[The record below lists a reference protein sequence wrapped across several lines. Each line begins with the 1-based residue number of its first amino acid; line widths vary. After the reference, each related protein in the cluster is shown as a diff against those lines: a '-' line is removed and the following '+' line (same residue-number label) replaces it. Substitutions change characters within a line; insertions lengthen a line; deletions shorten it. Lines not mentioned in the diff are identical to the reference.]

1 MSVRRR
7 VIKILKDIC
16 VLQPQFP
23 RTNEICVKIMRR
35 IGDEEGIKVRG
46 GRGVLMWHV
55 AVGLL
60 PVCPECWLGVPP
72 QQLVTSVFKELWF
85 TLPPAGADQKEA
97 LERRV
102 TQITAVVSPP
112 LPSHLSPPLLPPTSS
127 LPPPLPPLPSPLPSH
142 HG

>member
-1 MSVRRR
+1 
-7 VIKILKDIC
+7 
-16 VLQPQFP
+16 
-23 RTNEICVKIMRR
+23 
-35 IGDEEGIKVRG
+35 
-46 GRGVLMWHV
+46 MWHV

-60 PVCPECWLGVPP
+60 PVRVRDSLSLPECWLGVPP

-112 LPSHLSPPLLPPTSS
+112 LPSHLLPPTS
-127 LPPPLPPLPSPLPSH
+127 PLPPLPSH